1 MKKILVIEDEAP
13 LRNNLAMMLRVEGY
27 QVLSAEN
34 GQVGLDVARAEQ
46 PDLIL
51 SDVMM
56 PVLDGHGVLRAL
68 REKPETASIPFV
80 FLTAL
85 ADRSDFRTGMNL
97 GADDYLVKPF
107 SRNEVLE
114 TVQARLHRQE
124 SLTQVYQEQVREAEE
139 KAQYYLYHDPVTG
152 LPNLMSL
159 RENFA
164 EVLENALGMGV
175 GVAVVAIRPDR
186 LDAILANLP
195 AEEAAGL
202 FRSLA
207 ERLGQASGEGMLTRP
222 RYDQLLA
229 LIPSATPD
237 ATAARVLESAAQ
249 PLHVGSR
256 EIYLSCSIGV
266 ACYPEDGTD
275 IDTLARHASLAADE
289 SILLGGNCWRRFCA
303 DKHLPRTGRI
313 ELETALLRALERDEF
328 VLYYQPQ
335 VSLKEGRVVGMEALI
350 RWQSPERGF
359 VSPGE
364 FIPAAEESGLI
375 APLGEWVLR
384 SACRQAQAWRA
395 QGYTDLRMGV
405 NLSGRQFTHSDITAL
420 LADAL
425 AESGLPPEWLEL
437 EVTESVLMRD
447 LDQGNAIL
455 TRLREMGVKV
465 SLDDFGTGYSSLSY
479 LKKLPLD
486 TLKIDQSFVRNVH
499 TSKQATAMVSA
510 IARMGRDLNLHL
522 IAEGVESPE
531 ELAILRQED
540 CDEIQGFYFSKPLPA
555 PAFLELLRSGKRLG

>member
-34 GQVGLDVARAEQ
+34 GQVGLDLARSDK

-68 REKPETASIPFV
+68 RETPQTASIPFV

-107 SRNEVLE
+107 SRDEVLE
-114 TVQARLHRQE
+114 TVQARLRRQE
-124 SLTQVYQEQVREAEE
+124 SVTQVFQEQVREAEE
-139 KAQYYLYHDPVTG
+139 KAQYYLYHDTVTG

-164 EVLENALGMGV
+164 EVLENALGAGL

-195 AEEAAGL
+195 AEEAEGL

-207 ERLGQASGEGMLTRP
+207 ERLGAASGEGILTRP
-222 RYDQLLA
+222 RFDQLLA
-229 LIPSATPD
+229 LIPTATPD
-237 ATAARVLESAAQ
+237 ATAARVLESAAH
-249 PLHVGSR
+249 PLRVGSR
-256 EIYLSCSIGV
+256 EIYLSCSIGM
-266 ACYPEDGTD
+266 ACYPEDGAD
-275 IDTLARHASLAADE
+275 IDALARHASLAADE
-289 SILLGGNCWRRFCA
+289 SILLGGNCWRRFSA
-303 DKHLPRTGRI
+303 EKHLPRTGRI

-335 VSLKEGRVVGMEALI
+335 VSLQSGAVVGVEALI

-375 APLGEWVLR
+375 GPLGEWVLR
-384 SACRQAQAWRA
+384 TACGQAQAWREL
-395 QGYTDLRMGV
+395 GYPDLRMGV

-425 AESGLPPEWLEL
+425 AESGLPPAWLEL

-447 LDQGNAIL
+447 LDQGSAIL
-455 TRLREMGVKV
+455 NRLREMGVKV

-522 IAEGVESPE
+522 IAEGVENPE
-531 ELAILRQED
+531 ELAILRLEE

-555 PAFLELLRSGKRLG
+555 HALLELLKSGKRLG